1 MANDLLKI
9 GFKIKREPF
18 ISTSHTT
25 YTNLTQSFLR
35 GVLTKQKED
44 PLLSYGIQRY
54 WGDLVHNLIEDSS
67 KGKFQDQNDIKEE
80 FDLRI
85 KEISEDID
93 KNRLEKVFLPFEK
106 HIRDFGVKKKSAIQK
121 AKSCFVINK
130 PKEQKNT
137 ISSKIKM
144 PIGREIEVSSKDNL
158 VRGKIDEVKKQDEGV
173 HLFDLKTGEIKEKE
187 SSEIKKSIR
196 DQLYLYAFLYKQEH
210 NIWPNKLF
218 VEDSRGKKH
227 QIELHKEDAKLHFEE
242 VKNQLEEINDLLA
255 SDLNDEEL
263 TTILCKKNNQEEC
276 KCEEF
281 RPKCPVHFNNL
292 KNKDNFRDTD
302 YLDIIGHLG
311 KIEIYN
317 DHAELEILPIK
328 EQDTLIVKKMSL
340 SKLPSMELLKEG
352 VLIGLFNMYLNNFN
366 GFFVE
371 LQNSRGYIYSD
382 E

>member
-9 GFKIKREPF
+9 GFKINREPF

-25 YTNLTQSFLR
+25 YTNLTRSFLR
-35 GVLTKQKED
+35 GVLIKQKEV
-44 PLLSYGIQRY
+44 PLLSNGIQRY

-67 KGKFQDQNDIKEE
+67 KGKFQDQDNIEEE
-80 FDLRI
+80 FNLRI
-85 KEISEDID
+85 KKISEEID

-106 HIRDFGVKKKSAIQK
+106 HIQLFGVQKKIAIQK
-121 AKSCFVINK
+121 AKNSFKINK
-130 PKEQKNT
+130 SKEQKNT
-137 ISSKIKM
+137 KLSKIKM
-144 PIGREIEVSSKDNL
+144 LFGREITVSSKDNL
-158 VRGKIDEVKKQDEGV
+158 VRGKIDEVKKQGEEI

-227 QIELHKEDAKLHFEE
+227 LIEWLKEDAKLHFEE
-242 VKNQLEEINDLLA
+242 VKNQLEEINGLLG
-255 SDLNDEEL
+255 SDFNDEEL
-263 TTILCKKNNQEEC
+263 TKMLCKNNNQEEC

-292 KNKDNFRDTD
+292 KNKDNFRDTE
-302 YLDIIGHLG
+302 YLDVIGHLG
-311 KIEIYN
+311 KIEIDN
-317 DHAELEILPIK
+317 DHAELEIMPIK
-328 EQDTLIVKKMSL
+328 EQDLLIVKKMSL
-340 SKLPSMELLKEG
+340 SKLPRIELLKKDA
-352 VLIGLFNMYLNNFN
+352 LIGLFNMRLDNFN
-366 GFFVE
+366 GFFDE
-371 LQNSRGYIYSD
+371 LPNSRGYIYSD

>member
-1 MANDLLKI
+1 MWN
-9 GFKIKREPF
+9 
-18 ISTSHTT
+18 
-25 YTNLTQSFLR
+25 
-35 GVLTKQKED
+35 
-44 PLLSYGIQRY
+44 
-54 WGDLVHNLIEDSS
+54 
-67 KGKFQDQNDIKEE
+67 
-80 FDLRI
+80 
-85 KEISEDID
+85 
-93 KNRLEKVFLPFEK
+93 
-106 HIRDFGVKKKSAIQK
+106 
-121 AKSCFVINK
+121 
-130 PKEQKNT
+130 
-137 ISSKIKM
+137 
-144 PIGREIEVSSKDNL
+144 
-158 VRGKIDEVKKQDEGV
+158 
-173 HLFDLKTGEIKEKE
+173 
-187 SSEIKKSIR
+187 
-196 DQLYLYAFLYKQEH
+196 
-210 NIWPNKLF
+210 
-218 VEDSRGKKH
+218 SRGKKH

-263 TTILCKKNNQEEC
+263 TTILCKNNNQEEC

-311 KIEIYN
+311 KIEIDN

-352 VLIGLFNMYLNNFN
+352 VLIGLFNMYLSNFN
-366 GFFVE
+366 GFFKE

>member
-106 HIRDFGVKKKSAIQK
+106 HIKDFGVKKSAIQK

-263 TTILCKKNNQEEC
+263 TTILCKNNNQEEC

-311 KIEIYN
+311 KIEIDN

-352 VLIGLFNMYLNNFN
+352 VLIGLFNMYLSNFN
-366 GFFVE
+366 GFFKE

>member
-106 HIRDFGVKKKSAIQK
+106 HIKDFGVKKKSAIQK

-158 VRGKIDEVKKQDEGV
+158 VRGKIDEVKKQDEEV

-263 TTILCKKNNQEEC
+263 TTILCKNNNQEEC

-311 KIEIYN
+311 KIEIDN

-352 VLIGLFNMYLNNFN
+352 VLIGLFNMYLSNFN
-366 GFFVE
+366 GFFKE